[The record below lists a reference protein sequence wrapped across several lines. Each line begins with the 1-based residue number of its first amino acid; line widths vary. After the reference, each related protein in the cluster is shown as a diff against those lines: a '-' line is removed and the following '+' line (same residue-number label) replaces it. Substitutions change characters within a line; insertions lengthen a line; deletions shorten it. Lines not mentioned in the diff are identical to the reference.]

1 VEQEV
6 PRMWDSGARTTPGM
20 QLRTSIRRQLST
32 RPSTAI
38 RSTQEVSYVESR
50 KYYGEACPLPRFR
63 SLHFFRE
70 LVWNGSE
77 TWHGN

>member
-6 PRMWDSGARTTPGM
+6 PRMWNSGARTAAGM

-32 RPSTAI
+32 RRSMAI
-38 RSTQEVSYVESR
+38 RSTQGVSYVESR
-50 KYYGEACPLPRFR
+50 EYYGEACPLPRFR

-77 TWHGN
+77 TWRGD